1 MSEIT
6 NKVIALDYKL
16 TKDNESGQLF
26 ETTEGNKPMAFIT
39 GVGMMIP
46 DFEKNVSDIKV
57 GDSFSFGIPSD
68 KAYGERQDDAI
79 MDLPK
84 STFIH
89 EGELI
94 PDLKVG
100 NTIGLQ
106 DDKGNPFPA
115 VVLEI
120 ADETVKMDLNHPL
133 AGQNLHFSGKIVE
146 SRLATQEELK
156 HGHVHGEH
164 GHQH

>member
-1 MSEIT
+1 MSDIT
-6 NKVIALDYKL
+6 NKVIAVDYKL
-16 TKDNESGQLF
+16 TKDNEGGDLI
-26 ETTEGNKPMAFIT
+26 ETTEGNQPMAFIT

-46 DFEKNVSDIKV
+46 DFENNVAEKAV
-57 GDSFSFGIPSD
+57 GESFSISIPSD
-68 KAYGERQDDAI
+68 KAYGNRQEEAI

-84 STFIH
+84 DTFMH
-89 EGELI
+89 EGALI
-94 PDLKVG
+94 PDLQVG

-106 DDKGNPFPA
+106 DDQGNPFPA

-133 AGQNLHFSGKIVE
+133 AGQDLHFTGSVVE
-146 SRLATQEELK
+146 SRTATQEELD
-156 HGHVHGEH
+156 HGHVHGPN

>member
-1 MSEIT
+1 MSDIT

-16 TKDNESGQLF
+16 TKDNESGDLI
-26 ETTEGNKPMAFIT
+26 ETTEGSQPMAFIT
-39 GVGMMIP
+39 GLGMMIP
-46 DFEKNVSDIKV
+46 DFENNVKDKAV

-68 KAYGERQDDAI
+68 KAYGARQEEAI

-84 STFIH
+84 NTFIH

-106 DDKGNPFPA
+106 DQDGNPFPA
-115 VVLEI
+115 IVLEI

-133 AGQNLHFSGKIVE
+133 AGQDLHFTGTIVE
-146 SRLATQEELK
+146 SRLATQEELD
-156 HGHVHGEH
+156 HGHVHGPN